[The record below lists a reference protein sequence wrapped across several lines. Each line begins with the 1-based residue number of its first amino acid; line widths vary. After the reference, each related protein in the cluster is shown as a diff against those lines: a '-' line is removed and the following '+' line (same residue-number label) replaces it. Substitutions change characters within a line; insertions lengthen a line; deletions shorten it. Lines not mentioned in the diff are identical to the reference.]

1 MHFIN
6 FHLYDEIEDLE
17 VFIEDLNIDLSFI
30 GGDIRNAL
38 NKQKKTIKSK
48 KIKQNKEKK
57 DLTWYMQI
65 PSSLG
70 TKN

>member
-38 NKQKKTIKSK
+38 NNKKRTLKSK

-57 DLTWYMQI
+57 DLTWLCI
-65 PSSLG
+65 
-70 TKN
+70 T